1 MSAVRLLLLKIGTPI
16 VADEARR
23 FSYAIGAVEKRIT
36 LLYPSAEVP
45 MGIVRKGD
53 PAPLLLETSDYYYY

>member
-1 MSAVRLLLLKIGTPI
+1 MSAVRLLLLKIGSPI

-23 FSYAIGAVEKRIT
+23 LSYTVSAVEKRIT

-45 MGIVRKGD
+45 VGIIRKGD
-53 PAPLLLETSDYYYY
+53 LAPLLLETSDYY